1 MEYQKI
7 TNLLDKEVGL
17 SASNQPSKFRTRNW
31 VEITDESRETYTSN
45 YIKFE
50 TTMLRSNLCDYA
62 DAYILVNETI
72 TITWDAGPAKG
83 RTEAQLLA
91 ARLADDRDE
100 GVAFKNCAPFTK
112 CIRRINNTDID
123 TAQDI
128 DIAMSMYNL
137 IEYSDNYSKSSGNLW
152 QYYKDKPND
161 NLVNSKSFKSKVE
174 ITEKITVGG
183 NTKNVEIIVPL
194 KYLSNFWRTLEMALI
209 NCEVNLLLTW
219 SKDCV
224 ITNSTDAGKFA
235 ITETKLYVPVVTLST
250 QDNARLLQQLNLV
263 LKEQLTGTNISQGIK
278 TIAQNRYL
286 YHLVDPIFQGV
297 NRLFILSF

>member
-1 MEYQKI
+1 MEYQEI

-50 TTMLRSNLCDYA
+50 TAMLRSNLCDYA

-137 IEYSDNYSKSSGNLW
+137 IEYSDNYSKSSGSLW
-152 QYYKDKPND
+152 QY
-161 NLVNSKSFKSKVE
+161 
-174 ITEKITVGG
+174 
-183 NTKNVEIIVPL
+183 
-194 KYLSNFWRTLEMALI
+194 
-209 NCEVNLLLTW
+209 
-219 SKDCV
+219 
-224 ITNSTDAGKFA
+224 
-235 ITETKLYVPVVTLST
+235 
-250 QDNARLLQQLNLV
+250 
-263 LKEQLTGTNISQGIK
+263 
-278 TIAQNRYL
+278 
-286 YHLVDPIFQGV
+286 
-297 NRLFILSF
+297 

>member
-31 VEITDESRETYTSN
+31 VEITDESRETCTSN

-62 DAYILVNETI
+62 DAYILVNKTV

-137 IEYSDNYSKSSGNLW
+137 IEYSDNYSKSSGSLW
-152 QYYKDKPND
+152 QY
-161 NLVNSKSFKSKVE
+161 
-174 ITEKITVGG
+174 
-183 NTKNVEIIVPL
+183 
-194 KYLSNFWRTLEMALI
+194 
-209 NCEVNLLLTW
+209 
-219 SKDCV
+219 
-224 ITNSTDAGKFA
+224 
-235 ITETKLYVPVVTLST
+235 
-250 QDNARLLQQLNLV
+250 
-263 LKEQLTGTNISQGIK
+263 
-278 TIAQNRYL
+278 
-286 YHLVDPIFQGV
+286 
-297 NRLFILSF
+297 